1 MSLFASLKQG
11 SKWLEILDA
20 SFDPVLA
27 KGLEGFLKEERARA
41 TVFPAEQDVFRALE
55 LTPFEKVKVVI
66 LGQDPYH
73 GAGQAQGLAF
83 SVPAGFKLPPS
94 LRNIYK
100 ELEADLAVDIAMDG
114 DLSEWAQ
121 RGVLLLNTTLTVRE
135 KEPASHAARGWEE
148 LTDII
153 IKSLSDKAENI
164 VFVLWGAHA
173 HAKKSLVDSDR
184 HLILEAPHPSP
195 FSAHRGFFGSKP
207 FSKTNK
213 YLASV
218 AKVPIDWTLTDR
230 QGSLF

>member
-1 MSLFASLKQG
+1 MKGREFCAL
-11 SKWLEILDA
+11 WL
-20 SFDPVLA
+20 SFIRCT
-27 KGLEGFLKEERARA
+27 GARA
-41 TVFPAEQDVFRALE
+41 EFGRRAL
-55 LTPFEKVKVVI
+55 FRRA
-66 LGQDPYH
+66 LGAGRRSSRRPRSVGLARAASG

-100 ELEADLAVDIAMDG
+100 ELEAALAVDIAMDG